1 MKKIAVLSAGN
12 GGQALAADL
21 ALRGHDVALYD
32 LPQFAPVI
40 EAIRRRGNTIEL
52 QNRITG
58 TATIRLVTTDIAEAL
73 DGAQV
78 VYFTAPSYGQKAFFD
93 LAVPA
98 LSDGQIIVLMP
109 GNYGTLA
116 LKAALREA
124 GKDVLVAE
132 TDNLP
137 YACAATEPGVVNVRG
152 IKKAVTLAAFPAG
165 DYAAV
170 EAAVDGAFCT
180 GWRKGE
186 NVLATSMSGVNMVV
200 HCAPM
205 LANAGRIESEGGKF
219 EFYYA
224 GMTPAVCRL
233 IEATDR
239 ERLAVARAYGLD
251 LVSTAQTFRNQYG
264 VEGKTLY
271 DVLQANPAFA
281 GFAPKSRHHRFL
293 TEDTPYSMV
302 PMAALGRLAGVPTP
316 IMDALIALLGELLGE
331 DYAVTGQ
338 TAERMGLAG
347 MTPEAIRNLV
357 SA

>member
-1 MKKIAVLSAGN
+1 M
-12 GGQALAADL
+12 
-21 ALRGHDVALYD
+21 
-32 LPQFAPVI
+32 
-40 EAIRRRGNTIEL
+40 
-52 QNRITG
+52 
-58 TATIRLVTTDIAEAL
+58 
-73 DGAQV
+73 

-186 NVLATSMSGVNMVV
+186 NVLATSMSGVNTAWRAKP
-200 HCAPM
+200 C
-205 LANAGRIESEGGKF
+205 
-219 EFYYA
+219 
-224 GMTPAVCRL
+224 TTCCR
-233 IEATDR
+233 
-239 ERLAVARAYGLD
+239 
-251 LVSTAQTFRNQYG
+251 
-264 VEGKTLY
+264 
-271 DVLQANPAFA
+271 
-281 GFAPKSRHHRFL
+281 
-293 TEDTPYSMV
+293 
-302 PMAALGRLAGVPTP
+302 PTP
-316 IMDALIALLGELLGE
+316 PLPGSRPKACITVSLLKIRRTRWCRWRPSAGLPGFPRLSWMRLSHCLG
-331 DYAVTGQ
+331 
-338 TAERMGLAG
+338 
-347 MTPEAIRNLV
+347 NC
-357 SA
+357 SARTTQ

>member
-32 LPQFAPVI
+32 LPRFAPVI

-52 QNRITG
+52 QNKITG

-73 DGAQV
+73 DGAEV

-98 LSDGQIIVLMP
+98 LSDGQVIVLMP

-152 IKKAVTLAAFPAG
+152 VKKAVTLAAFPAG

-170 EAAVDGAFCT
+170 EAAV
-180 GWRKGE
+180 
-186 NVLATSMSGVNMVV
+186 
-200 HCAPM
+200 
-205 LANAGRIESEGGKF
+205 
-219 EFYYA
+219 
-224 GMTPAVCRL
+224 
-233 IEATDR
+233 EATR
-239 ERLAVARAYGLD
+239 VASVAHW
-251 LVSTAQTFRNQYG
+251 
-264 VEGKTLY
+264 EG
-271 DVLQANPAFA
+271 A
-281 GFAPKSRHHRFL
+281 
-293 TEDTPYSMV
+293 
-302 PMAALGRLAGVPTP
+302 AALAFSKTSL
-316 IMDALIALLGELLGE
+316 
-331 DYAVTGQ
+331 
-338 TAERMGLAG
+338 
-347 MTPEAIRNLV
+347 
-357 SA
+357 